1 MRAATRSRTGRCIAL
16 AVAALVALGLALA
29 GILLTVLGDLRDERG
44 ELFDLEA
51 QGAAPSLL
59 RRIVRLRALT
69 VAAAGVVAGALTG
82 VALAAVVTDL
92 VGLTARATAAEPPL
106 VLELDVL
113 VVLGAAALY
122 VLAAAVLVLFATRR
136 VVLGAGARQGGG
148 AGVTALVEL
157 RDLFRVYPSAEGGV
171 AALQGLTLTVQRG
184 ELCVVL
190 GPSGSGKSTLLRIVA
205 GFDKPSAGSVSV
217 DGIDVGGLG
226 AWEAGRFRSRAI
238 GYADQHY
245 WRALA
250 GELTARQLV
259 GVQLGLA
266 GEARGS
272 RDARADEL
280 LERVGLGARR
290 DAHPRELSGGEQ
302 QRVALCAALARR
314 PQLLIAD
321 EPTGELDAATAREVI
336 DLIAELSREEG
347 GTALVVS
354 HDPASAERADR
365 VVHVRDGRISDER
378 VAGSS
383 DGAIVVGRG
392 GWLRLPEDL
401 LRSAGIDRHA
411 TAHLRDESLILE
423 PADEGLSVP
432 VTQSPLAPAQPS
444 RSERAC
450 VTGTQAIE
458 ARGLTKRYGSAT
470 PFEGLDATFA
480 PGKLTVVTGPSG
492 SGKTTLLH
500 LLAGLELP
508 DEGDVL
514 VDGVALAGLDRT
526 ERAELRRRSIAF
538 VGQTLGLVPF
548 LGARENAELGLE
560 LRGLPVEGVGGG
572 SRCGRPGR
580 ARRAAGCP
588 SSPRASAS
596 GPRSRA
602 LSPSGRR

>member
-1 MRAATRSRTGRCIAL
+1 M
-16 AVAALVALGLALA
+16 
-29 GILLTVLGDLRDERG
+29 
-44 ELFDLEA
+44 
-51 QGAAPSLL
+51 
-59 RRIVRLRALT
+59 
-69 VAAAGVVAGALTG
+69 
-82 VALAAVVTDL
+82 
-92 VGLTARATAAEPPL
+92 
-106 VLELDVL
+106 
-113 VVLGAAALY
+113 
-122 VLAAAVLVLFATRR
+122 
-136 VVLGAGARQGGG
+136 
-148 AGVTALVEL
+148 TALVEL

-217 DGIDVGGLG
+217 AGVDVGALG

-250 GELTARQLV
+250 GELTARELV

-266 GEARGS
+266 GEARGR

-290 DAHPRELSGGEQ
+290 AAHPRELSGGEQ

-321 EPTGELDAATAREVI
+321 EPTGELDASTAREVL

-354 HDPASAERADR
+354 HDPASADRADR

-378 VAGSS
+378 VAGGSE
-383 DGAIVVGRG
+383 GAIVVGRG
-392 GWLRLPEDL
+392 GWLRLPEGL
-401 LRSAGIDRHA
+401 LRSAGIHRHA
-411 TAHLRDESLILE
+411 RAHLRDEALVLE
-423 PADEGLSVP
+423 PAERLSVSE
-432 VTQSPLAPAQPS
+432 TQSSPAQPS

-458 ARGLTKRYGSAT
+458 ARGLTKRFGSTT
-470 PFEGLDATFA
+470 PFERLDATFA

-500 LLAGLELP
+500 LLAGLEVP

-514 VDGVALAGLDRT
+514 VDGVSLGTLDRAG
-526 ERAELRRRSIAF
+526 RAELRRLAIAF
-538 VGQTLGLVPF
+538 VGQNAGLVPF
-548 LGARENAELGLE
+548 LGARENAELTLSLRGIALSEASGRVAEALAAVGLE
-560 LRGLPVEGVGGG
+560 EHAERPVGELSAGQ
-572 SRCGRPGR
+572 RE
-580 ARRAAGCP
+580 RAAL
-588 SSPRASAS
+588 A
-596 GPRSRA
+596 RA
-602 LSPSGRR
+602 LAARPLALVADEPTARLDGANALALGALLADVARTSGTTVICATHDPLLIEQADAELSLASV